1 MLRKLVEG
9 SKNYGV
15 NPNITCHSFRR
26 SFATM
31 YYRNGTGIKE
41 LKELMGHESIKTTE
55 KYILL
60 AEEDLAKILTPLD
73 IIEKR
78 KKRKGKSETQTT

>member
-1 MLRKLVEG
+1 M
-9 SKNYGV
+9 NQ
-15 NPNITCHSFRR
+15 NITCHSFRR
-26 SFATM
+26 SFATIL
-31 YYRNGTGIKE
+31 YRDGYGIKE
-41 LKELMGHESIKTTE
+41 IKELMGHESIKTTE

-78 KKRKGKSETQTT
+78 KKRKRKSTKTT